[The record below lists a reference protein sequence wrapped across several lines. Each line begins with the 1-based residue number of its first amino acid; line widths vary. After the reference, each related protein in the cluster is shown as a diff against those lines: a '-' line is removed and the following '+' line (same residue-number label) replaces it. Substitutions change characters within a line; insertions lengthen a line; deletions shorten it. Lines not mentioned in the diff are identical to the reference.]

1 MRTILSILAI
11 FSLGGLLAQE
21 YTPSYGLEAP
31 RGALTVHP
39 TETSAATA
47 PEADNRYTTR
57 LTNWERNGEIFST
70 AFTVPFAWINRQ
82 VFFCLE
88 QASGDYE
95 VRINGRKVAY
105 NADANVPAS
114 INITKQVG
122 EGRNSIEVIVAQPSP
137 TAVLESWK
145 ESPTPAIGRAWV
157 MSQPTMHIRDVLTR
171 TRLSED
177 GDATTEVAIV
187 VKSDALNPRTSR
199 ICYDLLTPS
208 GENAATGYKEIT
220 LDMRREDTVRFVA
233 RIPKDS
239 LWSAASPTLYT
250 LKLKTQHEGRFE
262 EYVQMPLGF
271 RSATVEK
278 QILLVNGEAQ
288 TLRVREVPG
297 TTSPEE
303 LKALRAEGYN
313 TFKLLPGPVS
323 EPLLD
328 SCDRWGAFVIAQA
341 PIDTRRSGESR
352 RIGGNPSNDPQWEA
366 AYVERTQNSYHAVKR
381 HPSVIAFSL
390 AQQSANGINLYESYL
405 NLKRFE
411 DSRPLIYRDGGGEWN
426 NDTLLLE

>member
-11 FSLGGLLAQE
+11 FSLCGLHAQE
-21 YTPSYGLEAP
+21 HTPSYGLEAP

-47 PEADNRYTTR
+47 PHADNRYMTG
-57 LTNWERNGEIFST
+57 LANWEQNGEIFST

-82 VFFCLE
+82 VFFRLD
-88 QASGDYE
+88 QASGDYT
-95 VRINGRKVAY
+95 VRVNGREVAY
-105 NADANVPAS
+105 NADANTPAS
-114 INITKQVG
+114 INITKHVG
-122 EGRNSIEVIVAQPSP
+122 EGRNMIEVIVVQPSP

-145 ESPTPAIGRAWV
+145 ENPAPAIGRACL
-157 MSQPTMHIRDVLTR
+157 MSQPTMHVRDVLTR

-177 GDATTEVAIV
+177 GNAASEIAIV

-262 EYVQMPLGF
+262 EYLQMPVGF

-278 QILLVNGEAQ
+278 QVLTINGEAE

-297 TTSPEE
+297 TISPDEI
-303 LKALRAEGYN
+303 KALQAEGYN
-313 TFKLLPGPVS
+313 TFKLLPGPVA

-328 SCDRWGAFVIAQA
+328 SCDRWGVFVIAQA

-352 RIGGNPSNDPQWEA
+352 RIGGNPTNDPQWEA
-366 AYVERTQNSYHAVKR
+366 AYMERTANSYHATKR

-405 NLKRFE
+405 NLKQFE
-411 DSRPLIYRDGGGEWN
+411 DTRPMIYRDGGGEWN
-426 NDTLLLE
+426 NDPLLLE